1 MSNFWPRKW
10 SQLRSKFEHWYSKRG
25 IFKHH
30 LTETQHCY
38 SPDGRPMKVIVLK
51 NGEVY
56 ITCMQFLSWRDSKNL
71 LIYYD
76 IFMTSAQEL
85 LFDRR
90 SKEFWSLPY
99 VHQILL
105 LNEHQGLKERNPCV
119 GGLAVRDTFTNW
131 HPRSDMQFSLS
142 ATGHVLEVGWGGLMR
157 MTLADKFVY
166 YQKLFMRRG
175 ENVKQTLVGLMR
187 SHVCIYSLLFPD
199 HLVKEK
205 RRAYTSLQI
214 NLNLWIST

>member
-10 SQLRSKFEHWYSKRG
+10 SQLRSKCEHWYSKRG

-30 LTETQHCY
+30 LTEIQHCY

-56 ITCMQFLSWRDSKNL
+56 VTCMQFLSWRDSKNL

-142 ATGHVLEVGWGGLMR
+142 AAGHVLEVGWGGLMR

-166 YQKLFMRRG
+166 YQKLFMRWG
-175 ENVKQTLVGLMR
+175 ENVNQTLVGLMG
-187 SHVCIYSLLFPD
+187 SHYVSTAFSFRTISLR
-199 HLVKEK
+199 K
-205 RRAYTSLQI
+205 RGELIQAFK
-214 NLNLWIST
+214 

>member
-1 MSNFWPRKW
+1 
-10 SQLRSKFEHWYSKRG
+10 
-25 IFKHH
+25 
-30 LTETQHCY
+30 
-38 SPDGRPMKVIVLK
+38 MKVIVLK

-105 LNEHQGLKERNPCV
+105 LNEHQGLK
-119 GGLAVRDTFTNW
+119 G
-131 HPRSDMQFSLS
+131 
-142 ATGHVLEVGWGGLMR
+142 
-157 MTLADKFVY
+157 
-166 YQKLFMRRG
+166 
-175 ENVKQTLVGLMR
+175 
-187 SHVCIYSLLFPD
+187 
-199 HLVKEK
+199 
-205 RRAYTSLQI
+205 
-214 NLNLWIST
+214 

>member
-10 SQLRSKFEHWYSKRG
+10 SQLRSKCEHWYSKRG

-30 LTETQHCY
+30 LTEIQHCY

-56 ITCMQFLSWRDSKNL
+56 VTCMQFLSWRDSKNL

-105 LNEHQGLKERNPCV
+105 LNGTSRFKRLTTSTIGVKKSLCRRLGCTWYLHQLTPEIWYAIFPLGCWTCVRNW
-119 GGLAVRDTFTNW
+119 LRRFDEDDF
-131 HPRSDMQFSLS
+131 
-142 ATGHVLEVGWGGLMR
+142 GW
-157 MTLADKFVY
+157 
-166 YQKLFMRRG
+166 
-175 ENVKQTLVGLMR
+175 
-187 SHVCIYSLLFPD
+187 
-199 HLVKEK
+199 
-205 RRAYTSLQI
+205 
-214 NLNLWIST
+214 